1 MSKDYNKIKHLFP
14 KRMSHLLLN
23 VRKEENPSMKTKLT
37 SFIGFSDESPNE
49 GEGDSFSVNI

>member
-1 MSKDYNKIKHLFP
+1 
-14 KRMSHLLLN
+14 MSHLLLN

-49 GEGDSFSVNI
+49 EGDSFSVKI